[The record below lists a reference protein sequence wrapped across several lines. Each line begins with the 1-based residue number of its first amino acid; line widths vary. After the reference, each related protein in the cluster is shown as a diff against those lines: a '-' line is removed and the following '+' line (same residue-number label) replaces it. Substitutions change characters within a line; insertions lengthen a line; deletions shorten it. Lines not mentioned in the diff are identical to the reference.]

1 MAIGYTW
8 DVSTVD
14 TYPTK
19 DSKSDV
25 VYNVH
30 WRLTATD
37 DTNKDSDGNNWA
49 ATSYGSQGV
58 DTSDLSSFIAFA
70 DLKASDV
77 QGWVEA
83 ALGADEVTALKAGLD
98 AQIAEKRI
106 DILLN
111 KTREE
116 IAKDYVTKQE
126 VKEGMNVLMDR
137 LEKLHEKVDKLFEV
151 K

>member
-1 MAIGYTW
+1 MAISYEW

-37 DTNKDSDGNNWA
+37 DANTVEDMDGNDIP
-49 ATSYGSQGV
+49 ATASVYGSQGL
-58 DTSDLSSFIAFA
+58 DTSDLSSFTAFA
-70 DLKASDV
+70 DLTASDV

-83 ALGADEVTALKAGLD
+83 ALGADEVTAMKASLD
-98 AQIAEKRI
+98 A
-106 DILLN
+106 
-111 KTREE
+111 T
-116 IAKDYVTKQE
+116 IAKLVTPTSVTKTI
-126 VKEGMNVLMDR
+126 G
-137 LEKLHEKVDKLFEV
+137 
-151 K
+151 

>member
-25 VYNVH
+25 IYNVH

-37 DTNKDSDGNNWA
+37 DTNKDSTGAFWSA
-49 ATSYGSQGV
+49 SAYSTQTL
-58 DTSDLSSFIAFA
+58 DTSDLSNFKAFGSVSV
-70 DLKASDV
+70 SDV

-83 ALGADEVTALKAGLD
+83 AMGSTRVNELKAMLD
-98 AQIAEKRI
+98 AQIAAKI
-106 DILLN
+106 TPTSVQ
-111 KTREE
+111 KTIES
-116 IAKDYVTKQE
+116 
-126 VKEGMNVLMDR
+126 
-137 LEKLHEKVDKLFEV
+137 
-151 K
+151 

>member
-25 VYNVH
+25 VHNVH

-37 DTNKDSDGNNWA
+37 DTNKDSDDNNWT
-49 ATSYGSQGV
+49 ATIYGSQGL
-58 DTSDLSSFIAFA
+58 DTSDLSSFIEWSS
-70 DLKASDV
+70 LKASDV

-83 ALGADEVTALKAGLD
+83 ALTSDTVTSMKTSLD
-98 AQIAEKRI
+98 AQIAEKI
-106 DILLN
+106 
-111 KTREE
+111 TPTS
-116 IAKDYVTKQE
+116 VTKTIS
-126 VKEGMNVLMDR
+126 
-137 LEKLHEKVDKLFEV
+137 
-151 K
+151 